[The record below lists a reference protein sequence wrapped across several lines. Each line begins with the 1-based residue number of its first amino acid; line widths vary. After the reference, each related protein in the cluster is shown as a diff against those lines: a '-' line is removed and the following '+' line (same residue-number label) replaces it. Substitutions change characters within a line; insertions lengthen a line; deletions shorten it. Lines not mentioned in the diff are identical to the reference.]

1 MHLAAIL
8 IGLGALLSGL
18 LAVAKV
24 QHRRAQEVAGPP
36 GFYITSSQAA
46 FDATQGP
53 AQYDKPTWTLIS
65 IGRIAVGV
73 WLGLW
78 LFVFTAAIPAFIII
92 TRLAKS

>member
-1 MHLAAIL
+1 MHMAAIL

-18 LAVAKV
+18 LAVAKM
-24 QHRRAQEVAGPP
+24 QHRRAQEVAGLPQ
-36 GFYITSSQAA
+36 FYITGPQSA
-46 FDATQGP
+46 FDASAAPPSTP
-53 AQYDKPTWTLIS
+53 PPMS

-92 TRLAKS
+92 TRLAKSGA

>member
-18 LAVAKV
+18 LAVAKM
-24 QHRRAQEVAGPP
+24 QHRRAQEVAGLPQI
-36 GFYITSSQAA
+36 YITGPQSA
-46 FDATQGP
+46 FDTSVEP
-53 AQYDKPTWTLIS
+53 PSTPPPMS

-78 LFVFTAAIPAFIII
+78 LFVFTAALPAAIIY
-92 TRLAKS
+92 RQWVESH

>member
-1 MHLAAIL
+1 MAAIL

-18 LAVAKV
+18 LAIAKM
-24 QHRRAQEVAGPP
+24 QHRRAHEVAGLPQV
-36 GFYITSSQAA
+36 YITGPQST
-46 FDATQGP
+46 FDMPEAPQSTP
-53 AQYDKPTWTLIS
+53 PPMS

-92 TRLAKS
+92 SRLAKSGL

>member
-18 LAVAKV
+18 LAVAKM
-24 QHRRAQEVAGPP
+24 QHRRAQEVAGLPQV
-36 GFYITSSQAA
+36 YITGPQSA
-46 FDATQGP
+46 FNTSAEPPSTP
-53 AQYDKPTWTLIS
+53 PPMS

-92 TRLAKS
+92 TRLAKSGS